1 MTKGKERAS
10 KRPVSESSSDSDSET
25 ISQDEISVDFE
36 FYNMDTD
43 DYHSV
48 RNFLIHALGRNYS
61 KVIEA
66 GEIANF
72 ITETLSEDV
81 GTTIKT
87 EGEKSDPYGF
97 VSIAP
102 LREAK
107 SKPEAMLK
115 AFFLKT
121 AEGTE
126 KKAQLEAFFKAGK
139 TGVVFMERFVNLP
152 ADIAGPVYKQLLED
166 YKHASKEDPTFKI
179 ERVLLS
185 TPTFVEVESELDK
198 ELAGKKANK
207 KKAKTSESNP
217 ADSSYYYGEAE
228 MLLEL
233 AEFSWDFKVE
243 SSERPS
249 DSKRAF
255 GDMGV
260 IAGRRVFALT
270 MANFTKFVNSI
281 EEYIKA

>member
-1 MTKGKERAS
+1 
-10 KRPVSESSSDSDSET
+10 
-25 ISQDEISVDFE
+25 
-36 FYNMDTD
+36 MDTD

-48 RNFLIHALGRNYS
+48 RNFLIHAFGRNYS

-66 GEIANF
+66 GEIARL
-72 ITETLSEDV
+72 ITDTLSEDV

-97 VSIAP
+97 VTIVP
-102 LREAK
+102 LRKGEEEKAE
-107 SKPEAMLK
+107 SMLK

-121 AEGTE
+121 ADGTE
-126 KKAQLEAFFKAGK
+126 KKKTQLESFFKSGKAGI
-139 TGVVFMERFVNLP
+139 VFMERFVNLP
-152 ADIAGPVYKQLLED
+152 ADIASPIYKQLLED
-166 YKHASKEDPTFKI
+166 YKHAVKEDPSFKV

-198 ELAGKKANK
+198 ELLSGKKPNK
-207 KKAKTSESNP
+207 KKAKMEKTTDTSSS
-217 ADSSYYYGEAE
+217 SSYYYGEAE
-228 MLLEL
+228 MLPEL

-243 SSERPS
+243 SSERSS

-255 GDMGV
+255 GEMGV

-270 MANFTKFVNSI
+270 MANFIKFVNSI